1 MKVPSL
7 STPPL
12 EPPYDQALVEALE
25 YIFETR
31 DDVITINLAGSVASG
46 EADARSDIDL
56 YIIIEGEKRHRDQR
70 LFGGVPV
77 EMFFNP
83 EERARRALEQDQ
95 LEGRAPGVALMAFG
109 HIIYDPEGVFA
120 KLRLE
125 ALEVMERGPAVPEET
140 ITFRRYTAVDQLDDA
155 IDVADRDPVT
165 ARMLATE
172 AVSQAIAVWF
182 VERGGWTPRAKD
194 RLAELRR
201 VDPEAADA
209 VEQFIRSGDVSDAES
224 AIGLLLGV
232 SGFFEWESIPEP

>member
-12 EPPYDQALVEALE
+12 EPPYDQVLVEALE
-25 YIFETR
+25 YVFDTR
-31 DDVITINLAGSVASG
+31 DDVIAINLAGSVASG

>member
-1 MKVPSL
+1 MI
-7 STPPL
+7 
-12 EPPYDQALVEALE
+12 A
-25 YIFETR
+25 
-31 DDVITINLAGSVASG
+31 INLAGSVASG